1 MSNYPPP
8 PPSRPANYPYPPS
21 ASPTNPNT
29 YAQPPPAKRAR
40 LSPDARSPQQQ
51 YAPPPQQYGGYGN
64 PYQPQQQQQQS
75 PYGSP
80 TTYAGSP
87 QAFNTPQWHPQWQ
100 SQSQSTP
107 RSVGM
112 SPPAQTTSA
121 GMMPP
126 PPRPNKDD
134 KEERNVNIDDIG
146 DSLYGSGVS
155 IKDEENYL
163 LNVFQNRHQ
172 NNGNAGDSFAS
183 TANNTS
189 FNSSTTA
196 GGGNNNGSFN
206 HLPTLISHSAFSGT
220 LGTTQSQDHIDQTTQ
235 RARASASVSRNLAH
249 QHPLSSGNQFLLTN
263 PLRKRLMAR
272 AHEQGVSVNTSG
284 LWQRAGQ
291 PQSHETRV
299 LVGEGG
305 REGLASVVVDT
316 RPEFTASKGDAFE
329 VVLSL
334 VCLAV
339 EGRLRG
345 LVEDGYAIS
354 RARRYGD
361 HGRVAP
367 EWAGVAQ
374 GLGGAVEEV
383 VVPEGMT
390 GGNWD
395 RVDAAA
401 AGGEMSS
408 TPQPMPTISF
418 QSAIARKLREIAH
431 SDEAAELARTN
442 KRLARQRAQALKDA
456 AATDDT
462 MLDAAGTA
470 EVAPEMLP
478 KITKKELARKEKEAK
493 LGREA
498 NSAANINSTIA
509 LATGGKKKRQ
519 YGWMTGG
526 ASAEPSNRF
535 KEAGPKSGSGAVT
548 PVGKVEGGGAVG
560 SPGGLGGGGGGV
572 GGGRGGADDFSAIG
586 IPAPVKTAEWGE
598 WREDSG
604 VGGFNGEGR
613 KVQGRDWVVVLERDG
628 RVGRALQRFFTG
640 VSVVEGV

>member
-21 ASPTNPNT
+21 ASPTNPNA

-80 TTYAGSP
+80 STYSAGSPP

-100 SQSQSTP
+100 NQVQTQSTP
-107 RSVGM
+107 RTVAM
-112 SPPAQTTSA
+112 SPPAQSTST

-126 PPRPNKDD
+126 PPRPNKED

-172 NNGNAGDSFAS
+172 PPTNNANDSFAS

-189 FNSSTTA
+189 FASSTT
-196 GGGNNNGSFN
+196 GGGANGSFN
-206 HLPTLISHSAFSGT
+206 HLTSLASHSAFSGT
-220 LGTTQSQDHIDQTTQ
+220 LGATQSQDRIEEAAL
-235 RARASASVSRNLAH
+235 RARTQASVSRNLLR
-249 QHPLSSGNQFLLTN
+249 QFPLSQGNQFLLTN

-291 PQSHETRV
+291 PQAHETRV

-334 VCLAV
+334 VSLAV
-339 EGRLRG
+339 EGRLRS
-345 LVEDGYAIS
+345 LVEDGFAVS
-354 RARRYGD
+354 RGRVYGD

-367 EWAGVAQ
+367 EFAGVAV
-374 GLGGAVEEV
+374 GGEGGEGKGEMVL
-383 VVPEGMT
+383 PEGVT

-395 RVDAAA
+395 RVDG
-401 AGGEMSS
+401 AGGENST
-408 TPQPMPTISF
+408 TPQPMPTVSF
-418 QSAIARKLREIAH
+418 QSMVAKKLREVAKA
-431 SDEAAELARTN
+431 DEAAELSRVR
-442 KRLARQRAQALKDA
+442 KREARQRAQALKDA
-456 AATDDT
+456 AASDDP
-462 MLDAAGTA
+462 MADAPPD
-470 EVAPEMLP
+470 VIPELP

-493 LGREA
+493 QGREA

-526 ASAEPSNRF
+526 AAAEPSNRF
-535 KEAGPKSGSGAVT
+535 KETAPKSSSGAVT
-548 PVGKVEGGGAVG
+548 PVGKVEGPG
-560 SPGGLGGGGGGV
+560 SPVVGGGGGV
-572 GGGRGGADDFSAIG
+572 GGVRGGVDDFTAIG
-586 IPAPVKTAEWGE
+586 IAAPAKAAEWGE

-604 VGGFNGEGR
+604 VGGEGR

-628 RVGRALQRFFTG
+628 RLGGGKALQRFFTG
-640 VSVVEGV
+640 VGVVEGV

>member
-8 PPSRPANYPYPPS
+8 PPSRPTNYPYPPS
-21 ASPTNPNT
+21 ASPTNLNP
-29 YAQPPPAKRAR
+29 YGQPPPAKRAR

-51 YAPPPQQYGGYGN
+51 YAPPPQQYGNYGN
-64 PYQPQQQQQQS
+64 PYQPQQQQQQQQS

-80 TTYAGSP
+80 STYSAGSP
-87 QAFNTPQWHPQWQ
+87 PQQAFNTPQWHPQWQ
-100 SQSQSTP
+100 NQVQSIP
-107 RSVGM
+107 RSVAM

-126 PPRPNKDD
+126 PPRPNKED

-172 NNGNAGDSFAS
+172 APSHNANDSFAS

-189 FNSSTTA
+189 FASSS
-196 GGGNNNGSFN
+196 GGGGGANGSFN
-206 HLPTLISHSAFSGT
+206 HLTSLASHSAFSGT
-220 LGTTQSQDHIDQTTQ
+220 LGATQSQDHIDQATQ
-235 RARASASVSRNLAH
+235 RARAAASVSRNLSR
-249 QHPLSSGNQFLLTN
+249 QFPLSQGNQFLLTN

-334 VCLAV
+334 VSLAV

-345 LVEDGYAIS
+345 LVEDGFAVS
-354 RARRYGD
+354 RGRVYGD
-361 HGRVAP
+361 HGRVGP
-367 EWAGVAQ
+367 EWAGVAV
-374 GLGGAVEEV
+374 GGEGGEVGREV
-383 VVPEGMT
+383 VVPEGVT

-395 RVDAAA
+395 RVEG
-401 AGGEMSS
+401 GGEGGETA
-408 TPQPMPTISF
+408 TPQPMPTVSF
-418 QSAIARKLREIAH
+418 QSMVAKKLRDIAH
-431 SDEAAELARTN
+431 SDEAAELARVR
-442 KRLARQRAQALKDA
+442 KREARHRAQALKDA
-456 AATDDT
+456 AATDDP
-462 MLDAAGTA
+462 MAHAPPEL
-470 EVAPEMLP
+470 APELP

-493 LGREA
+493 QGREA

-526 ASAEPSNRF
+526 AAAEPSNRF
-535 KEAGPKSGSGAVT
+535 KDTTSKAVSGTAT
-548 PVGKVEGGGAVG
+548 PVKVEGPGSPVVG
-560 SPGGLGGGGGGV
+560 SAG
-572 GGGRGGADDFSAIG
+572 GGADDFTAIG
-586 IPAPVKTAEWGE
+586 IAAPAKAAEWGE
-598 WREDSG
+598 WREDSS
-604 VGGFNGEGR
+604 VGGGIEGR

-628 RVGRALQRFFTG
+628 RFGGGKALQRFFTG
-640 VSVVEGV
+640 VGVVEGT

>member
-1 MSNYPPP
+1 MSNYPPPP

-29 YAQPPPAKRAR
+29 YGQPPPAKRAR

-51 YAPPPQQYGGYGN
+51 YAPPPQQYGNYGN

-75 PYGSP
+75 PYNSP
-80 TTYAGSP
+80 STYAGSP
-87 QAFNTPQWHPQWQ
+87 PQQAFNTPQWHPQWQ
-100 SQSQSTP
+100 NQVQTQNQSTP
-107 RSVGM
+107 RTVAM

-126 PPRPNKDD
+126 PPRPNKED

-172 NNGNAGDSFAS
+172 PPSHNNGANDSFAS

-189 FNSSTTA
+189 FASSTA
-196 GGGNNNGSFN
+196 GGGGANGSFN
-206 HLPTLISHSAFSGT
+206 HLTSLASHSAFSGT
-220 LGTTQSQDHIDQTTQ
+220 MGQTQSQDHIDQATQ
-235 RARASASVSRNLAH
+235 RARAAASVSRNLSR
-249 QHPLSSGNQFLLTN
+249 QFPLSQGNQFLLTN

-291 PQSHETRV
+291 PQAHETRV
-299 LVGEGG
+299 MMGG
-305 REGLASVVVDT
+305 AEGLASVVVDT

-334 VCLAV
+334 VSLAV

-345 LVEDGYAIS
+345 LVEDGFAVS
-354 RARRYGD
+354 RGRVYGD

-367 EWAGVAQ
+367 EFAGVAQ
-374 GLGGAVEEV
+374 GLGGEVQEV
-383 VVPEGMT
+383 VVPESVT

-395 RVDAAA
+395 RVDGV
-401 AGGEMSS
+401 AGESS
-408 TPQPMPTISF
+408 TTPQPQPTVSF
-418 QSAIARKLREIAH
+418 QSMVAKKLRDIAH

-462 MLDAAGTA
+462 MLDAAA
-470 EVAPEMLP
+470 ADVAPELP

-493 LGREA
+493 QGREA

-526 ASAEPSNRF
+526 AAAEPSNRF
-535 KEAGPKSGSGAVT
+535 KDTAPKTSSGAVT
-548 PVGKVEGGGAVG
+548 PVGKVEGPG
-560 SPGGLGGGGGGV
+560 SPVVGGGGGV
-572 GGGRGGADDFSAIG
+572 DDFSAIG
-586 IPAPVKTAEWGE
+586 IAAPAKAAEWGE
-598 WREDSG
+598 WREDLGG
-604 VGGFNGEGR
+604 VNGEGR
-613 KVQGRDWVVVLERDG
+613 RVQGRDWVVVLERDG
-628 RVGRALQRFFTG
+628 RFGGGKALQRFFTG
-640 VSVVEGV
+640 VGVVEGV

>member
-8 PPSRPANYPYPPS
+8 PPSRPANYSYPPS
-21 ASPTNPNT
+21 ASPTNSNA

-64 PYQPQQQQQQS
+64 PYQPQQQQQQQQQQS

-100 SQSQSTP
+100 NQSTP
-107 RSVGM
+107 RSVAM

-126 PPRPNKDD
+126 PPRPNKED

-163 LNVFQNRHQ
+163 LNVFQNRHGA
-172 NNGNAGDSFAS
+172 NTANESFAS

-189 FNSSTTA
+189 FASSSTTGA
-196 GGGNNNGSFN
+196 GNTSFN
-206 HLPTLISHSAFSGT
+206 HLPTLASHSAFSGT
-220 LGTTQSQDHIDQTTQ
+220 LGPTQSQDHIDQVTQ
-235 RARASASVSRNLAH
+235 RARAAASVSRNLAH

-291 PQSHETRV
+291 PQAHETRV
-299 LVGEGG
+299 MMGSGVNGAA
-305 REGLASVVVDT
+305 EGLASVVVDT

-345 LVEDGYAIS
+345 LVEDG
-354 RARRYGD
+354 ARRYGD

-367 EWAGVAQ
+367 EFAGVAQ

-383 VVPEGMT
+383 VVPEAVT

-401 AGGEMSS
+401 AGGGEMSS

-418 QSAIARKLREIAH
+418 QSAIARKLRSIAQL
-431 SDEAAELARTN
+431 DEAAELSRTN

-456 AATDDT
+456 AATDDP
-462 MLDAAGTA
+462 MADVPPEL
-470 EVAPEMLP
+470 APELP

-548 PVGKVEGGGAVG
+548 PVGKVEGGGAIG
-560 SPGGLGGGGGGV
+560 SPGGLGGSSGGV
-572 GGGRGGADDFSAIG
+572 RGGVDDFTAIG
-586 IPAPVKTAEWGE
+586 LPAPVRAAEWGE
-598 WREDSG
+598 WREDVG
-604 VGGFNGEGR
+604 VGGEGR

-628 RVGRALQRFFTG
+628 RGGRALQRFFTG
-640 VSVVEGV
+640 VGVVEGV

>member
-8 PPSRPANYPYPPS
+8 QPSRPANYPYPPS

-29 YAQPPPAKRAR
+29 YGQPPPAKRAR

-51 YAPPPQQYGGYGN
+51 YAPPPQQQYGGYGN
-64 PYQPQQQQQQS
+64 PYQPQQQQQQQQS

-100 SQSQSTP
+100 NQSTP

-126 PPRPNKDD
+126 PPRPNKED

-163 LNVFQNRHQ
+163 LNVFQNRHGA
-172 NNGNAGDSFAS
+172 NTANESFAS

-206 HLPTLISHSAFSGT
+206 HLPTLASHSAFSGT
-220 LGTTQSQDHIDQTTQ
+220 LGTTQSQDHIDQSTQ
-235 RARASASVSRNLAH
+235 RARAAASVSRNLAH

-291 PQSHETRV
+291 PQAHETRV
-299 LVGEGG
+299 MMGSGVNGG
-305 REGLASVVVDT
+305 AEGLASVVVDT

-339 EGRLRG
+339 EGRLRS

-354 RARRYGD
+354 RARMYGD

-367 EWAGVAQ
+367 EFAGVAQ

-383 VVPEGMT
+383 VVPEGVT

-395 RVDAAA
+395 RVDG
-401 AGGEMSS
+401 GGEGGASS
-408 TPQPMPTISF
+408 TPQPMPTVSF
-418 QSAIARKLREIAH
+418 QSMVAKKLRDIAH
-431 SDEAAELARTN
+431 SDEAAELSRTN

-462 MLDAAGTA
+462 MLDATGTA
-470 EVAPEMLP
+470 DVAPEMLP

-535 KEAGPKSGSGAVT
+535 KETGPKSGSGAVT

-560 SPGGLGGGGGGV
+560 SPGGLGGS
-572 GGGRGGADDFSAIG
+572 GGGRGVGGVDDFTAIG
-586 IPAPVKTAEWGE
+586 IPPPPKAPEWGE
-598 WREDSG
+598 WREE
-604 VGGFNGEGR
+604 VGGEGR

-628 RVGRALQRFFTG
+628 RQGRALQRFFTG
-640 VSVVEGV
+640 VGVVEGV

>member
-1 MSNYPPP
+1 MANYPPP

-21 ASPTNPNT
+21 ASPTNPDT

-51 YAPPPQQYGGYGN
+51 YAPPPQQYGNYGN
-64 PYQPQQQQQQS
+64 PYQPQPQQQQQQS

-80 TTYAGSP
+80 PTYSAGSP
-87 QAFNTPQWHPQWQ
+87 PQQAFNTPQWHPQWQ
-100 SQSQSTP
+100 NQSQPQSQSTP
-107 RSVGM
+107 RTVAL

-126 PPRPNKDD
+126 PPRPNKED

-172 NNGNAGDSFAS
+172 APNNANNNDSFAS
-183 TANNTS
+183 TANSTS
-189 FNSSTTA
+189 FASSS
-196 GGGNNNGSFN
+196 GGGGANGSFN
-206 HLPTLISHSAFSGT
+206 HLTSLASHSAFSGT
-220 LGTTQSQDHIDQTTQ
+220 MGQTQSQDRIEEAAL
-235 RARASASVSRNLAH
+235 RARTQASVSRNLLR
-249 QHPLSSGNQFLLTN
+249 QFPLSQGNQFLLTN

-291 PQSHETRV
+291 PQAHETRV
-299 LVGEGG
+299 MMGG
-305 REGLASVVVDT
+305 AGGLASVVVDT

-334 VCLAV
+334 VSLAV
-339 EGRLRG
+339 EGRLRS
-345 LVEDGYAIS
+345 LVEDGFAVS
-354 RARRYGD
+354 RGRVYGD

-367 EWAGVAQ
+367 EWAGVAV
-374 GLGGAVEEV
+374 GGEGGEVGREV
-383 VVPEGMT
+383 VVPEGVT

-395 RVDAAA
+395 RVDG
-401 AGGEMSS
+401 GGEGGASS

-418 QSAIARKLREIAH
+418 QSMVAKKLRDIAH

-456 AATDDT
+456 AATDDP
-462 MLDAAGTA
+462 MLDAA
-470 EVAPEMLP
+470 APDVVPELP

-493 LGREA
+493 QGREA

-526 ASAEPSNRF
+526 AAAEPSNRF
-535 KEAGPKSGSGAVT
+535 KEAAPKGGSGAVT
-548 PVGKVEGGGAVG
+548 PVGKVEGPG
-560 SPGGLGGGGGGV
+560 SPVVGV
-572 GGGRGGADDFSAIG
+572 DDFTAIG
-586 IPAPVKTAEWGE
+586 IAPPAKAAEWGE

-604 VGGFNGEGR
+604 VGGEGKR
-613 KVQGRDWVVVLERDG
+613 VQGRDWVVVLERDG
-628 RVGRALQRFFTG
+628 RLGGGKALQRFFTG
-640 VSVVEGV
+640 VGVVEGV

>member
-1 MSNYPPP
+1 MSNYPPPP

-21 ASPTNPNT
+21 ASPTNSNA

-51 YAPPPQQYGGYGN
+51 YAPPPQQYGNYGN

-80 TTYAGSP
+80 PTYSAGSP
-87 QAFNTPQWHPQWQ
+87 PQQPFNTPQWHPQWQ
-100 SQSQSTP
+100 NQVQTTP
-107 RSVGM
+107 RTVAM
-112 SPPAQTTSA
+112 SPPAQPTSA

-126 PPRPNKDD
+126 PPRPNKED

-146 DSLYGSGVS
+146 DSLYGSG
-155 IKDEENYL
+155 
-163 LNVFQNRHQ
+163 NRHGA
-172 NNGNAGDSFAS
+172 GNTANDSFTS

-189 FNSSTTA
+189 FASSSA
-196 GGGNNNGSFN
+196 GGGGANNSFN
-206 HLPTLISHSAFSGT
+206 HLTSLASHSAFSGT
-220 LGTTQSQDHIDQTTQ
+220 LGATQSQDHIDQATQ
-235 RARASASVSRNLAH
+235 RARAAASVSRNLSR
-249 QHPLSSGNQFLLTN
+249 QFPLSQGNQFLLTN

-334 VCLAV
+334 VSLAV

-345 LVEDGYAIS
+345 LVEDGFAVS
-354 RARRYGD
+354 RGRVYGD

-367 EWAGVAQ
+367 EWAEVAV
-374 GLGGAVEEV
+374 GGEGGEVGREV
-383 VVPEGMT
+383 VVPEGVT

-395 RVDAAA
+395 RVEG
-401 AGGEMSS
+401 GGEGGETA
-408 TPQPMPTISF
+408 TPQPMPTVSF
-418 QSAIARKLREIAH
+418 QSMVAKKLRDIAH
-431 SDEAAELARTN
+431 SDEAAELARVR
-442 KRLARQRAQALKDA
+442 KREARHRAQALKDA
-456 AATDDT
+456 AATDDP
-462 MLDAAGTA
+462 MADAPP
-470 EVAPEMLP
+470 ELAPELP

-493 LGREA
+493 QGREA

-526 ASAEPSNRF
+526 AAAEPSNRF
-535 KEAGPKSGSGAVT
+535 KDTTSKAVSGTAT
-548 PVGKVEGGGAVG
+548 PVKVEGGSGAVG
-560 SPGGLGGGGGGV
+560 SPGGLGGSGGGV
-572 GGGRGGADDFSAIG
+572 GGVDDFSAIG
-586 IPAPVKTAEWGE
+586 IAPPAKAAEWGE
-598 WREDSG
+598 WREDS
-604 VGGFNGEGR
+604 GEGR

-628 RVGRALQRFFTG
+628 RFGGGKALQRFFTG
-640 VSVVEGV
+640 VGVVEGV